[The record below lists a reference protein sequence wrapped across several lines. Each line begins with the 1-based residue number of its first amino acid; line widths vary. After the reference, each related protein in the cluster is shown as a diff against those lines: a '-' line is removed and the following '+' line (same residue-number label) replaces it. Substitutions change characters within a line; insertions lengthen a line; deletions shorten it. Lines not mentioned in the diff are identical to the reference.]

1 MREVPVLSSAQLS
14 DEPEQWPVVER
25 AELMRNPIFAM
36 RRDSV
41 QAPDG
46 AVMERDYVAHP
57 GAVGVIALDEDDHVV
72 LVRQYRHPA
81 GLRMI
86 EPPAGILDHPGEDP
100 QQAAARELAEEA
112 ELAATDWRVLVDV
125 FTSPGALQ
133 ESARVYLA
141 RGLHDAPRP
150 DGFVVEH
157 EEAFLDVVRAP
168 VDEIV
173 NAVLAGRMQSPL
185 LVAGILALAA
195 ARAKGGEQTLRA
207 ADAPWPARQLW
218 ERVDKAR

>member
-1 MREVPVLSSAQLS
+1 MREVPTLTSAKLLDQ
-14 DEPEQWPVVER
+14 PEQWPVVER
-25 AELMRNPIFAM
+25 TELMRNPIFAM
-36 RRDSV
+36 RREYV

-57 GAVGVIALDEDDHVV
+57 GAVGIIAVDEHDHVV

-81 GLRMI
+81 GMKMI
-86 EPPAGILDHPGEDP
+86 EPPAGLLDQAGEDP
-100 QQAAARELAEEA
+100 RLAAARELAEEA
-112 ELAATDWRVLVDV
+112 QLAADEWHVLVDV

-141 RGLHDAPRP
+141 RGLTDTPRP

-168 VDEIV
+168 VDEV
-173 NAVLAGRMQSPL
+173 VAAVLAGRLQSPL

-195 ARAKGGEQTLRA
+195 ARSTGGESMLRP
-207 ADAPWPARQLW
+207 ADAPWPARGQR
-218 ERVDKAR
+218 ERVDEAP